1 MRISDWQDDPK
12 PSLGTAYADYDNDGF
27 IDFIVG
33 NFNIGYALHHNTG
46 HIGANNNWLTIRLEG
61 RSPINRD
68 AIGARV
74 YVTTTDGT
82 TRMQEVKSGSS
93 FGAGNDTALHFGL
106 DNNTNPTVAII
117 WPDGTQETFTN
128 IATNRTWNII
138 FKHTCWLYN
147 CVDTP

>member
-1 MRISDWQDDPK
+1 
-12 PSLGTAYADYDNDGF
+12 
-27 IDFIVG
+27 
-33 NFNIGYALHHNTG
+33 
-46 HIGANNNWLTIRLEG
+46 
-61 RSPINRD
+61 
-68 AIGARV
+68 
-74 YVTTTDGT
+74 
-82 TRMQEVKSGSS
+82 MQEVKSGSS